1 MYCKNCGNLMD
12 PNAAIC
18 VKCGCAKG
26 TGASYCHNCGNPTV
40 PGAAVCT
47 TCGSALSTINANSK
61 SKLTAGLLGIFLG
74 AFGVHNFYLGN
85 TGKAVAQLL
94 ITLLSCFTLGV
105 VSEIWGL
112 VEGIMILTGKI
123 DKDAKGNPLKD

>member
-1 MYCKNCGNLMD
+1 VEIADRLKSGYRGEDIKDVNGIMYIEGDKELL
-12 PNAAIC
+12 PEEC
-18 VKCGCAKG
+18 VIVPSFDEGSNDKKSYAK
-26 TGASYCHNCGNPTV
+26 A
-40 PGAAVCT
+40 
-47 TCGSALSTINANSK
+47 
-61 SKLTAGLLGIFLG
+61 TAMQYAEQDF
-74 AFGVHNFYLGN
+74 VR
-85 TGKAVAQLL
+85 GKAVAQLL